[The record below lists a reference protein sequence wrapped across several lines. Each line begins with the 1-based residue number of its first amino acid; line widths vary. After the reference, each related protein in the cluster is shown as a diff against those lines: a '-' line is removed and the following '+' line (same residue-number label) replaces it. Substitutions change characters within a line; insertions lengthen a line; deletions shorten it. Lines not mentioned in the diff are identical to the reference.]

1 MVPNAF
7 QSQIKFGSGPSDI
20 MHKLSVQMID
30 LQHISES
37 GQKTQH
43 PEMSNQAVQVESIR
57 VEEVGIQAELVLQEE
72 TKKDFKCEE
81 CGIRVSYAK
90 SLKRHI

>member
-1 MVPNAF
+1 
-7 QSQIKFGSGPSDI
+7 
-20 MHKLSVQMID
+20 
-30 LQHISES
+30 
-37 GQKTQH
+37 
-43 PEMSNQAVQVESIR
+43 MSNQAVQVESIR

-90 SLKRHI
+90 SLKRHIWDSHGEKPKMYLKNVKIGGKFIC

>member
-1 MVPNAF
+1 
-7 QSQIKFGSGPSDI
+7 
-20 MHKLSVQMID
+20 
-30 LQHISES
+30 
-37 GQKTQH
+37 
-43 PEMSNQAVQVESIR
+43 MSNQAVQVESIR